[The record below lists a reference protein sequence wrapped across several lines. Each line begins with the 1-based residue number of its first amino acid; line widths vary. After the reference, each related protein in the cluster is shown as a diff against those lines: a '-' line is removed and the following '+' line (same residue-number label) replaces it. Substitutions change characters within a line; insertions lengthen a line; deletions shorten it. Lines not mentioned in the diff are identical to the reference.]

1 MEAVF
6 NWIVDLFVG
15 EGLAIA
21 VGVYIIGVLI
31 KQATPLPNKYI
42 PLIGGVLGVLAAIFA
57 PGMFAGEDWFLASVK
72 GLALGWAATGGY
84 EAIRNVLPAA
94 PATEAQGDIEG

>member
-6 NWIVDLFVG
+6 EWILNLFIG
-15 EGLAIA
+15 DGLAIA
-21 VGVYIIGVLI
+21 VGAFIIGVLI

-42 PLIGGVLGVLAAIFA
+42 PLIGGVLGILAGVFA
-57 PGMFAGEDWFLASVK
+57 PGMFVGENWFVASVK

-84 EAIRNVLPAA
+84 EAIRNVLPARK
-94 PATEAQGDIEG
+94 ATKAQDSVKQ